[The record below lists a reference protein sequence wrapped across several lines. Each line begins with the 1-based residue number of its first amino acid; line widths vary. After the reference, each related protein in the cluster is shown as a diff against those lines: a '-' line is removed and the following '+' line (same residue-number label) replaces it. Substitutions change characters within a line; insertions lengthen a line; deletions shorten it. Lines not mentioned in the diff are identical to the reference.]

1 MIIVSYLDLL
11 FTIQDFISLCDELGL
26 RNKVDLW
33 FPIIFKVKAS
43 GRKSY
48 FFSA

>member
-1 MIIVSYLDLL
+1 MIIMSYLDLL
-11 FTIQDFISLCDELGL
+11 QDFISLCDELGL

-48 FFSA
+48 FSSA